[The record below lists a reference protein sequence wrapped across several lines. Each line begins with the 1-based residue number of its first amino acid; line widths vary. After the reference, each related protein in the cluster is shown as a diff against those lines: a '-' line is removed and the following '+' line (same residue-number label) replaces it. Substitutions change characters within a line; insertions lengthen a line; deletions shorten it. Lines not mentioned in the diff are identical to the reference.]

1 MSKIKEM
8 KITIDEL
15 RNTALIIN
23 EIADELAEKFGDV
36 EKEEAKPALTLEEV
50 RNVLA
55 EKSRNGFT
63 SEIKELLK
71 KYGASKLSEV
81 DPKNYE
87 ALLKDTEELNNAT

>member
-1 MSKIKEM
+1 MDM
-8 KITIDEL
+8 TIQEL
-15 RNTALIIN
+15 HSVATTIN

-50 RNVLA
+50 RTVLA

>member
-23 EIADELAEKFGDV
+23 EIADGLAEKFGDV
-36 EKEEAKPALTLEEV
+36 EKEEKKPTLTLEEV
-50 RNVLA
+50 RTVLT

-63 SEIKELLK
+63 AEIKELLK

-81 DPKNYE
+81 DSKNYE

>member
-50 RNVLA
+50 RTVLA

-63 SEIKELLK
+63 KEIKELLK

>member
-50 RNVLA
+50 RTVLA

-63 SEIKELLK
+63 KEIKELLK

-81 DPKNYE
+81 DSKNYE

>member
-36 EKEEAKPALTLEEV
+36 EKKEAKPALTLEEV
-50 RNVLA
+50 RTVLA

-81 DPKNYE
+81 DSKNYE

>member
-23 EIADELAEKFGDV
+23 EIADGLAEKFGDV
-36 EKEEAKPALTLEEV
+36 EKEEKKPSLTLEEV
-50 RNVLA
+50 RTVLA

-63 SEIKELLK
+63 SEIKNLLK

-81 DPKNYE
+81 DSKNYE
-87 ALLKDTEELNNAT
+87 ALLKDTEVLNNAT

>member
-36 EKEEAKPALTLEEV
+36 EKKEAKPALTLEEV
-50 RNVLA
+50 RTVLA

-63 SEIKELLK
+63 AEIKELLK

>member
-23 EIADELAEKFGDV
+23 EIADGLAEKFGDV
-36 EKEEAKPALTLEEV
+36 EKKEVKPALTLEEV
-50 RNVLA
+50 RTVLA

-63 SEIKELLK
+63 KEIKELLK
-71 KYGASKLSEV
+71 KYGVSKLSEV

>member
-1 MSKIKEM
+1 MDM
-8 KITIDEL
+8 TIQEL
-15 RNTALIIN
+15 HSVATTIN
-23 EIADELAEKFGDV
+23 EIAEWLSSQFISDDSTAV
-36 EKEEAKPALTLEEV
+36 EKEEAKPVLTLEEV
-50 RNVLA
+50 RTVLA

-81 DPKNYE
+81 DSKNYE

>member
-23 EIADELAEKFGDV
+23 EIADGLAEKFGDV
-36 EKEEAKPALTLEEV
+36 EKEEKKPVLTLEEV
-50 RNVLA
+50 RTVLA

-63 SEIKELLK
+63 SEIKALLK
-71 KYGASKLSEV
+71 KYGASKLSDV
-81 DPKNYE
+81 NSKDYE

>member
-1 MSKIKEM
+1 MDM
-8 KITIDEL
+8 TIQEL
-15 RNTALIIN
+15 HSVATTIN

-50 RNVLA
+50 RTVLA

-63 SEIKELLK
+63 KEIKELLK

-81 DPKNYE
+81 DSKNYE

>member
-23 EIADELAEKFGDV
+23 EIADGLAEKFGDV
-36 EKEEAKPALTLEEV
+36 EKKEAKPVLTLEEV

-63 SEIKELLK
+63 AEIKELLK

>member
-23 EIADELAEKFGDV
+23 EIADGLAEKFGDV
-36 EKEEAKPALTLEEV
+36 EKEEAKPVLTLEEV
-50 RNVLA
+50 RTVLA

-63 SEIKELLK
+63 KEIKELLK
-71 KYGASKLSEV
+71 KYGVSKLSEV

>member
-1 MSKIKEM
+1 MDM
-8 KITIDEL
+8 TIQEL
-15 RNTALIIN
+15 HSVATTIN
-23 EIADELAEKFGDV
+23 EIAEWLSSQFISDDSTAV
-36 EKEEAKPALTLEEV
+36 EKEEAKPTLTLKEV
-50 RNVLA
+50 RTVLA

-63 SEIKELLK
+63 AEIKELLK

>member
-1 MSKIKEM
+1 MDM
-8 KITIDEL
+8 TIQEL
-15 RNTALIIN
+15 HSVAATIN
-23 EIADELAEKFGDV
+23 EIAEWLSSQFISDESTAV
-36 EKEEAKPALTLEEV
+36 EKKEAKPALTLEEV
-50 RNVLA
+50 RTVLA

-63 SEIKELLK
+63 AEVKELLK

>member
-23 EIADELAEKFGDV
+23 EIADELAEKFGEV
-36 EKEEAKPALTLEEV
+36 EKKEAKPALTLEEV
-50 RNVLA
+50 RTVLA

-81 DPKNYE
+81 DSKNYE

>member
-23 EIADELAEKFGDV
+23 EIADGLAEKFGDV
-36 EKEEAKPALTLEEV
+36 EKEEKKPTLTLEEV
-50 RNVLA
+50 RTVLA

-63 SEIKELLK
+63 AEIKELLK

-81 DPKNYE
+81 DSKNYE

>member
-23 EIADELAEKFGDV
+23 EIADGLAEKFGDV
-36 EKEEAKPALTLEEV
+36 EKKEVKPALTLEEV
-50 RNVLA
+50 RTVLA

>member
-1 MSKIKEM
+1 MDM
-8 KITIDEL
+8 TIQEL
-15 RNTALIIN
+15 HSVATTIN
-23 EIADELAEKFGDV
+23 EIAEWLSSQFISDDSTAV
-36 EKEEAKPALTLEEV
+36 EKKEAKPVLTLEEV
-50 RNVLA
+50 RTVLA

>member
-23 EIADELAEKFGDV
+23 EIADGLAEKFGDV
-36 EKEEAKPALTLEEV
+36 EKKEAKPALTLEEV
-50 RNVLA
+50 RTVLA

-63 SEIKELLK
+63 AEIKELLK

-87 ALLKDTEELNNAT
+87 ALLNDTEELNNAT

>member
-1 MSKIKEM
+1 MDM
-8 KITIDEL
+8 TIQEL
-15 RNTALIIN
+15 HSVATTIN

-36 EKEEAKPALTLEEV
+36 EKKEAKPALTLEEV
-50 RNVLA
+50 RTVLA

-63 SEIKELLK
+63 AEIKELLK

-81 DPKNYE
+81 DSKNYE